1 MRKGLLLL
9 ILLAMP
15 FSLCLETKAEGGD
28 TAKANLARTYIEE
41 FILTLRTNHKTLPQI
56 KSAKVRQRVK
66 DQMEIL
72 RSGYKAT
79 KKKAPSDSD
88 LFDKA
93 LRSEFPDAAIN
104 EERNSF
110 TQKIQ
115 ARERQIIS
123 RPSART
129 GESASARDR
138 AKKAVEAR
146 MRELGLNG

>member
-66 DQMEIL
+66 DQVNAAIGNL
-72 RSGYKAT
+72 RQIKAQISASNLPKT
-79 KKKAPSDSD
+79 QMALQSFEFKHRNTHSAFGVSKPADFTPIHNAI
-88 LFDKA
+88 KA
-93 LRSEFPDAAIN
+93 LAHDSLR
-104 EERNSF
+104 
-110 TQKIQ
+110 
-115 ARERQIIS
+115 
-123 RPSART
+123 
-129 GESASARDR
+129 G
-138 AKKAVEAR
+138 
-146 MRELGLNG
+146 